1 MKRLSRIL
9 VFIVLVS
16 CSGNITSVRHGAF
29 DAAERL
35 MQARPD
41 SALGLLRGTDTSGF
55 NRAARAK
62 YALLLSQALDKN
74 YIDLKS
80 DSIIRPAVEY
90 YSRRGRATDRAW
102 TYYYLARIHTNAG
115 DLEAAIRAY
124 VSAEHYAARC
134 DDYNLRGLLYAN
146 MGNLYY
152 NQYNLDG
159 ALQMYERSIEAY
171 RKTDN
176 LCNLERSLYAKAKT
190 YYLSAQYT
198 EALDF
203 YRQSKAIAVKQ
214 GDSTKIADIDIC
226 IAATLLHD
234 PATPDL
240 DTVMR
245 IVNSVYGTRPYQS
258 KAWPLVCYYYFKTG
272 QLDSTRRYSDMI
284 IKNLDNYSGW
294 KAAGAYH
301 ILSLITSDADNCN
314 IGHYKILDSLQLGI
328 RKKFIAELDE
338 KCRSENVHNSYVLL
352 KRINLY
358 HKLVIF
364 LLIVITLI
372 VVYTIMRNI
381 KIKTNAFNE
390 AVRCIEELQNDYATL
405 NTRYDIMLKKINL
418 SDKNATILANA
429 LKQRIENMKKMIE
442 DLNMFESNPDKLV
455 KRFKEYTRME
465 YDKAAFHSLCAV
477 VNVFGHGIVDYLR
490 KTYPKLSDSEIQ
502 LCCLLCLG
510 FSTPCIRYIFNH
522 SNLDSIYSIRF
533 RVRVKLGL
541 ERDVKLESF
550 LNDKI
555 LNLSM
560 EQDNMGNETEQKL
573 Y

>member
-203 YRQSKAIAVKQ
+203 YRQSKTIAVKQ

-272 QLDSTRRYSDMI
+272 QLDSTRRYTDMI
-284 IKNLDNYSGW
+284 INNLNNYSGW
-294 KAAGAYH
+294 TAAGAYQ
-301 ILSLITSDADNCN
+301 ILEKCGKYSFLPKFEY
-314 IGHYKILDSLQLGI
+314 YKILDSLQSSV
-328 RKKFIAELDE
+328 RKNFVAELD
-338 KCRSENVHNSYVLL
+338 KKYRCDNILDSYTLL
-352 KRINLY
+352 KHVHRYQTISTILV
-358 HKLVIF
+358 LVI
-364 LLIVITLI
+364 I
-372 VVYTIMRNI
+372 VVFICEILYVGKRNI
-381 KIKTNAFNE
+381 NKRNE
-390 AVRCIEELQNDYATL
+390 ALSNAIKYIEELRENYSVL
-405 NTRYDIMLKKINL
+405 NNKYNLVVERINA
-418 SDKNATILANA
+418 SDTNAAVLIDA
-429 LKQRIENMKKMIE
+429 LRHRIESLQELIEAANILDNNPKAFMAKFKKYIR
-442 DLNMFESNPDKLV
+442 S
-455 KRFKEYTRME
+455 E
-465 YDKAAFHSLCAV
+465 YDKPALDSLC
-477 VNVFGHGIVDYLR
+477 NVTNVYGYGIVDYLR
-490 KTYPKLSDSEIQ
+490 DTYPRLSSSEIQ
-502 LCCLLCLG
+502 MCCLLCLG
-510 FSTPCIRYIFNH
+510 FSSSCIRYIFNH
-522 SNLDSIYSIRF
+522 KNSDSIYAMRF
-533 RVRVKLGL
+533 RLRTKLGL
-541 ERDVKLESF
+541 LRSDKLETF
-550 LNDKI
+550 LTSLMKE
-555 LNLSM
+555 LSRKV
-560 EQDNMGNETEQKL
+560 N
-573 Y
+573 